1 MRRNSSIVRSRTD
14 QLVRG
19 GLGSTGL
26 CLASAIGFSPAMA
39 ADAVGADKADIP
51 SESVVVTGRKPTVT
65 TLSEKIQNT
74 AQSINVIPQAV
85 LHEQGVASLQE
96 ALKNVPGITLNAG
109 EGGAHGDTVNLRG
122 FPANDDFFLD
132 GLRDT
137 GYYTRDSFNLDA
149 VEVYK
154 GPASTLFGRG
164 STGGV
169 INQVSKAPHP
179 GESLGATLTG
189 GTNDE
194 ARGTLDADYGIGD
207 TAAFRINAMGQR
219 SDVAGQDHVLN
230 RRWGVAPSLALGI
243 GQPTTFVASYLHQ
256 EENNIPDPGIPYVGD
271 EPAKVPHNAYY
282 GLPSDD
288 HIKATVDVATARLT
302 HEFNNNLSISE
313 TARYGNYGF
322 VSRITEPHYGV
333 TFPVG
338 GAPVC
343 SGSNPQPAGTPLSQI
358 LVCRDRP
365 SADGVVR
372 TAMSNTQLTYKA
384 VTGPLSHTLVAGI
397 EVDHETLDQ
406 VRFANQMSAIAPT
419 PLLDPN
425 PNETFPGHQNTITS
439 RPAGQTETV
448 SGLIGD
454 TIDIGPQ
461 WTIMGAVRYDRFHAR
476 YDEPIGATHLEHTDT
491 IATPR
496 VSVVYK
502 PIPTASVY
510 FAYGTSYDPSAEN
523 LALSKTT
530 ADLAPEKDHTYEVG
544 AKAAVLDSRL
554 SLTAALFDTEM
565 TNARVVDPV
574 SKAQTLQGDL
584 EVKGF
589 ELGASGHLTKQL
601 EVVAGYTY
609 LDARTTS
616 SLTAAQVGK
625 LLPNTAHNQANLWTV
640 YEFTE
645 DFKIGAGVNY
655 LGERAADAANVAHI
669 PGYVTLDGM
678 ISYQINRYIGL
689 QINGYNLTDEYY
701 FTNAYYSSAAEN
713 HVIPGA
719 GRTVLLTATF
729 KY

>member
-1 MRRNSSIVRSRTD
+1 MRQSSSTVRSRTD

-19 GLGSTGL
+19 GLSSTGV
-26 CLASAIGFSPAMA
+26 CLASAIGLSPAIA
-39 ADAVGADKADIP
+39 ETAHDTADAPV
-51 SESVVVTGRKPTVT
+51 EQVVVTGRKPTVT
-65 TLSEKIQNT
+65 ALAEKIQNT
-74 AQSINVIPQAV
+74 AQTINVIPQAV

-149 VEVYK
+149 VEIYK

-169 INQVSKAPHP
+169 INQVSKTPQL
-179 GESLGATLTG
+179 GQSLGGTLTG

-194 ARGTLDADYGIGD
+194 VRGTVDANYGVGD
-207 TAAFRINAMGQR
+207 DGAVRLNAMGQR
-219 SDVAGQDHVLN
+219 SGVVDQPHVLN
-230 RRWGVAPSLALGI
+230 RRWAVAPSLALGI
-243 GQPTTFVASYLHQ
+243 GGPTTFTASYLHQ
-256 EENNIPDPGIPYVGD
+256 DENNVPDAGIPYVGS
-271 EPAKVPHNAYY
+271 EPAKVARNVYY

-288 HIKATVDVATARLT
+288 RTKATVDAATAKLT
-302 HEFNNNLSISE
+302 HQFNDALSIGE
-313 TARYGNYGF
+313 TARYGDYEF

-333 TFPVG
+333 IFPASG
-338 GAPVC
+338 SPVC
-343 SGSNPQPAGTPLSQI
+343 GGSNPQPAGTPLSQI

-365 SADGVVR
+365 GADGVVR

-384 VTGPLSHTLVAGI
+384 VTGPLSHTLVAGV
-397 EVDHETLDQ
+397 ELDQETLDQ

-425 PNETFPGHQNTITS
+425 PNEAFPGHQATITS
-439 RPAGQTETV
+439 RPAGQTDTV

-461 WTIMGAVRYDRFHAR
+461 WTVMAAVRYDRFHAR
-476 YDEPIGATHLEHTDT
+476 YDEPIGNTHLKHTDT

-502 PIPTASVY
+502 PVPTASVY

-523 LALSKTT
+523 LALSTKT
-530 ADLAPEKDHTYEVG
+530 ADLAPEKDHTFEVG
-544 AKAAVLDSRL
+544 AKAAVLHERL
-554 SLTAALFDTEM
+554 SLTAAAFDTEM
-565 TNARVVDPV
+565 SNARVVDPV

-584 EVKGF
+584 RVKGF
-589 ELGASGHLTKQL
+589 ELGASGYLTRNL
-601 EVVAGYTY
+601 EVIAGYTY
-609 LDARTTS
+609 LDARTAS
-616 SLTAAQVGK
+616 SLTPGQTGQ
-625 LLPNTAHNQANLWTV
+625 LLPNTAHNQANLWTL
-640 YEFTE
+640 YEFSE
-645 DFKIGAGVNY
+645 DFKIGTGINY
-655 LGERAADAANVAHI
+655 LGQRAADAGGVAHI
-669 PGYVTLDGM
+669 PGYVTWDGM
-678 ISYQINRYIGL
+678 ISYQINSHVGL
-689 QINGYNLTDEYY
+689 QLNGYNLTDEYY
-701 FTNAYYSSAAEN
+701 FTNAYYSSATEN
-713 HVIPGA
+713 HVVPGA
-719 GRTVLLTATF
+719 GRTVMLTATF